1 MKKIELWKDS
11 EKRTI
16 DPVLFSKIAEDLAK
30 TIQADRKQKGK
41 FNKRTQL
48 RKFYDEVVRLTALA
62 KKSPE
67 EEWSNILPMVHMLTA
82 KAAYA
87 QGRDLISENFMDFI
101 RYSVDQVKDPE
112 DLSVFSNFF
121 EAFMGF
127 YRLYGPSN

>member
-1 MKKIELWKDS
+1 MKITLWKDS

-16 DPVLFSKIAEDLAK
+16 DPLLFSKTAEDLAK
-30 TIQADRKQKGK
+30 AIEADRSQKGK

-62 KKSPE
+62 KKSPD
-67 EEWSNILPMVHMLTA
+67 EEWVNILPMVHMLTA

-87 QGRDLISENFMDFI
+87 QGRELISPSFMDFI
-101 RYSVDQVKDPE
+101 RDSVEQIEDQK
-112 DLSVFSNFF
+112 DLSLFSNFF

>member
-1 MKKIELWKDS
+1 MKRIELWKDR

-16 DPVLFSKIAEDLAK
+16 DPALFSKTAEELAK
-30 TIQADRKQKGK
+30 AIEEDRKQKGK

-48 RKFYDEVVRLTALA
+48 RKFYDEVVRLTALSN
-62 KKSPE
+62 KRSK
-67 EEWSNILPMVHMLTA
+67 EEWVNILPMVHMLTA

-87 QGRDLISENFMDFI
+87 QGRDLISPNFMEFVRD
-101 RYSVDQVKDPE
+101 SVGQIKDPE
-112 DLSVFSNFF
+112 DLNLFSNFF